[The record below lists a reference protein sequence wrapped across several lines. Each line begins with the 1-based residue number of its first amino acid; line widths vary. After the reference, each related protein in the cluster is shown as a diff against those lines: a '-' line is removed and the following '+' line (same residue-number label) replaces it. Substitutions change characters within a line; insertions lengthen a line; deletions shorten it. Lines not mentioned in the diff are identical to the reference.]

1 MNCYAVKSIGYVIS
15 TISVALLGLVA
26 WEAADEGWMRPLVI
40 AGVLASIVGM
50 ALRWLTYREDK
61 RQRGE
66 LGSVHEGRIGDRA
79 HRVVE
84 HVGPAL

>member
-15 TISVALLGLVA
+15 TISVALLGIIA

-40 AGVLASIVGM
+40 LGVLASIVGM

-61 RQRGE
+61 KQRGE
-66 LGSVHEGRIGDRA
+66 LGSAHEGRVGDRA
-79 HRVVE
+79 HGVVE
-84 HVGPAL
+84 HMGPAL